1 MIFFVAALVVLF
13 DQLVKWIVVTHM
25 VVNQAIPVI
34 PGVLDWLYIQNRGA
48 AFSMLLNQRALLI
61 GIALVVVV
69 AIIYV
74 NRTYARGKRSL
85 QIALGCLMGG
95 ATGNLLDRMVHGY
108 VIDYIYVSVIHYPV
122 FNIADS
128 AIVLSVFYMVWR
140 AWFRKEST
148 RDVLK
153 NADEVRRD

>member
-1 MIFFVAALVVLF
+1 MIFLVAALVVFF
-13 DQLVKWIVVTHM
+13 DQFVKWIVVTHM
-25 VVNQAIPVI
+25 AVNQAIPVI
-34 PGVLDWLYIQNRGA
+34 PGILEWLYIQNRGA

-61 GIALVVVV
+61 GIALVVVA
-69 AIIYV
+69 AIIYA

-95 ATGNLLDRMVHGY
+95 ATGNLLDRILHGY

-148 RDVLK
+148 SSVAE
-153 NADEVRRD
+153 NAEEVHSD